1 MPRAL
6 RRSLPGGERKK
17 TNFVRWA
24 HVFKRQQTLMA
35 RARPWPRSGD
45 RSKAVMV
52 GVIGRLRAIE
62 SGGTS
67 RVAASH
73 RRRPCQR
80 HAVHQAAKAVIVVD
94 RIVLGAAV
102 VPERHRALDRKRVV

>member
-1 MPRAL
+1 MSVNKRR
-6 RRSLPGGERKK
+6 RRSEGWL
-17 TNFVRWA
+17 
-24 HVFKRQQTLMA
+24 TLSSAQRTRMSLA
-35 RARPWPRSGD
+35 IPLPRSGD